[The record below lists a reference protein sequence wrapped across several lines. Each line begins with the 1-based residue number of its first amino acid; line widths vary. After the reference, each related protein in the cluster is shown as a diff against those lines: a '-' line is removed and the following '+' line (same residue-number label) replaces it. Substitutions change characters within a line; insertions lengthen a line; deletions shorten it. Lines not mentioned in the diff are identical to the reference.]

1 VTWPVA
7 GLLLLVTALAVP
19 AAVRS
24 ARRAWLGVT
33 VEATRDGV
41 TAWPVPRGILH
52 DLRAGPR
59 RCPAADV
66 VGVEIR
72 TTSHPPLVLS
82 MLELRL
88 VDGTRLAGPEVAV
101 PETAAP
107 PLDAAADALRQLVAS
122 PRGR

>member
-1 VTWPVA
+1 M
-7 GLLLLVTALAVP
+7 
-19 AAVRS
+19 
-24 ARRAWLGVT
+24 T

-41 TAWPVPRGILH
+41 TAWPVPRGVLH

-59 RCPAADV
+59 RCPAAEV
-66 VGVEIR
+66 AGVEIR
-72 TTSHPPLVLS
+72 TAPHPPLLLS

-107 PLDAAADALRQLVAS
+107 PLDAAADALRQLVAP